1 MGVPINTT
9 PHLQSCT
16 SFNGKSKSRLSLRDH
31 IERQFGFGQIM
42 AQEFPHLEILPVRES
57 RDDVERTESLTAQLL
72 LEHEDL
78 VGIYNVG
85 GGTHG
90 IVAGLDA
97 SGRAKD
103 IVFIAHEITEGSRR
117 ALICGS
123 IDAIINQDAGHEVR
137 SAVRVLIAKADYVS
151 FVEAQERIRID
162 IFMRDNLP

>member
-1 MGVPINTT
+1 MGRF
-9 PHLQSCT
+9 LREQR
-16 SFNGKSKSRLSLRDH
+16 GKVGLFAGSLSLRDH
-31 IERQFGFGQIM
+31 IERQFGFEQIM

-57 RDDVERTESLTAQLL
+57 RDDVEQTESLASQLL
-72 LEHEDL
+72 SEHKDL
-78 VGIYNVG
+78 AGIYNVG
-85 GGTHG
+85 GGTKG

-117 ALICGS
+117 ALIRGS

-137 SAVRVLIAKADYVS
+137 SAVRVLIAKTDNVP